1 MSRLLQQCLPCC
13 GSRPQRPFEPL
24 RTDSG
29 MDELLV
35 KFQDERVGTL
45 RSDAATIELTSSKL
59 LTEFMTLDVAYLCDT
74 LFFLA
79 TF

>member
-59 LTEFMTLDVAYLCDT
+59 TECMTLDVAYLCDT
-74 LFFLA
+74 FFFFL